1 MAASKILTQD
11 TIASIV
17 ADWKT
22 GNFTQRDLAYKY
34 KLSVG
39 AVNKHTKG
47 LNKEHEQLVN
57 KLVEAKQELSQLDER
72 SVHAVNEIVEERTK
86 HIQFFTNATINNLR
100 MMESKINEGTSIVEH
115 KIAQEAI
122 AKGRETVLGKQPE
135 TQVNIQNNAPS
146 QQSMMNL
153 QEYAQINA
161 ELNDL
166 V

>member
-86 HIQFFTNATINNLR
+86 HISDDDIKPLRPEDLTPFDDSELQPFDDSELQPFDDFKPLEALDFKPLNNKDF
-100 MMESKINEGTSIVEH
+100 SPI
-115 KIAQEAI
+115 
-122 AKGRETVLGKQPE
+122 
-135 TQVNIQNNAPS
+135 
-146 QQSMMNL
+146 
-153 QEYAQINA
+153 
-161 ELNDL
+161 
-166 V
+166 

>member
-1 MAASKILTQD
+1 MYEREP
-11 TIASIV
+11 
-17 ADWKT
+17 KT
-22 GNFTQRDLAYKY
+22 LNTFAIYTRTGTPMDKELKPFTGTL
-34 KLSVG
+34 
-39 AVNKHTKG
+39 
-47 LNKEHEQLVN
+47 LVN